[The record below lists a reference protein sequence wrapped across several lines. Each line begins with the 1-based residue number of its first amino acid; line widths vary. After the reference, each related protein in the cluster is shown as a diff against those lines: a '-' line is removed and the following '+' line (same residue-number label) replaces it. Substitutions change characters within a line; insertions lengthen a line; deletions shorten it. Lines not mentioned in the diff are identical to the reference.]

1 MVSQSE
7 REPITTPMSGALS
20 GGVCMV
26 GVPQKGYCSDNG
38 AGFGA
43 AIAYGFRTMDKRLLE
58 ILCCPA
64 SKQPLRPLS
73 GSQLDALNRAIA
85 AGGIATTAGAAV
97 DAPLRQ
103 GLMTADGKLIY
114 RVEDDIPVMLVE
126 EAIGTTQL
134 QDFPA

>member
-1 MVSQSE
+1 
-7 REPITTPMSGALS
+7 
-20 GGVCMV
+20 
-26 GVPQKGYCSDNG
+26 
-38 AGFGA
+38 
-43 AIAYGFRTMDKRLLE
+43 MDKRLLE

-85 AGGIATTAGAAV
+85 AGGIATTAGAVVA
-97 DAPLRQ
+97 APLRQ

-114 RVEDDIPVMLVE
+114 RVEDDIPVMLLE